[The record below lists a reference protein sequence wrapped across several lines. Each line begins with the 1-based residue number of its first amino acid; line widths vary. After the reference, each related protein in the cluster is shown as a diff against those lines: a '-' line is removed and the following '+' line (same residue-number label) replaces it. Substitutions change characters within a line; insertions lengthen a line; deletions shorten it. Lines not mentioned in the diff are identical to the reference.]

1 MRVRGIGREKAG
13 GKMSSGVVISALL
26 EEVNVR
32 ILWRFLS
39 ILFSLQTFL
48 VSQVHKFL
56 EAKDFEKAIE
66 MFGSAL
72 QSGKSLIKLVPSQ
85 YMTKFNVPTSFR
97 RRTK

>member
-1 MRVRGIGREKAG
+1 
-13 GKMSSGVVISALL
+13 MSSGVVISALL

-48 VSQVHKFL
+48 VFQGHKFL

-85 YMTKFNVPTSFR
+85 
-97 RRTK
+97 